1 MKSTIAIL
9 ALLGLITA
17 EAIPERNLIRLN
29 TSAFETP
36 TLSDESADSDD
47 DEDDDDE
54 DLVQIGAQGPC
65 VYLDETTDELDYQ
78 VDMFSRT
85 FDPRHWKN
93 ALNIADKLGAKA
105 QGSLKVHA
113 WELYDKSFTFPRV
126 RRYNFVNDNMD
137 MLEHF
142 QDNLNTNIS
151 NQVNMDRFLRV
162 ANTVRTNISTKY
174 HNGEF
179 DDPANTDP
187 KKKDD

>member
-1 MKSTIAIL
+1 
-9 ALLGLITA
+9 
-17 EAIPERNLIRLN
+17 
-29 TSAFETP
+29 
-36 TLSDESADSDD
+36 
-47 DEDDDDE
+47 
-54 DLVQIGAQGPC
+54 
-65 VYLDETTDELDYQ
+65 
-78 VDMFSRT
+78 MFSRT

-93 ALNIADKLGAKA
+93 ALAIADKMGSKA
-105 QGSLKVHA
+105 NGLKVHA

-142 QDNLNTNIS
+142 QDNLNTNAS

-179 DDPANTDP
+179 DDPANHDP
-187 KKKDD
+187 KKEKDE